1 MITEDITSLF
11 SPAML
16 LVPMLIIL
24 SMAATVL
31 IFIKLVNVLG
41 DRAPDNAP
49 DATLDVFELALLA
62 GELNE
67 TVLVMLLTKGVM
79 TRHGTCVRIN
89 DSTSMEGLSPFELAM
104 VQLVGRKEREVES
117 LRFVSLEGTSELRD
131 SLRQRGLIA
140 MSTLRANRPRI
151 IAALLSPVITT
162 GLTAVLLIGAAY
174 IFQLD
179 GSPQRLATEI
189 SPSVGILAAV
199 ISVVAICG
207 SWSTVTPL
215 GSLTLNRH
223 RELHRSLRD
232 RQSMSAPPRTREQL
246 ALTAAL
252 WGQAGISTSGRSLQ
266 LGFIWEGERA

>member
-1 MITEDITSLF
+1 
-11 SPAML
+11 
-16 LVPMLIIL
+16 
-24 SMAATVL
+24 
-31 IFIKLVNVLG
+31 VLG